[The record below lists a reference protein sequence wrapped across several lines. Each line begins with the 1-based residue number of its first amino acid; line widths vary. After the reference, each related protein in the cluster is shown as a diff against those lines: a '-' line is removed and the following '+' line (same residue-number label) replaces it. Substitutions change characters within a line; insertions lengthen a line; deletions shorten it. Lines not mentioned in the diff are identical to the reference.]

1 MRILIVEDEPNLLN
15 VIKKKLTLENYS
27 VDTCDNGIDA
37 LDFIDLAPYDL
48 ILLDIMLPKLDG
60 LSVLDN
66 IRKNN
71 NTTPVIL
78 LTANDS
84 IKDKVTGLDLG
95 ADDYLIKPFSFDEL
109 LARIRALTRRNSENP
124 SNEFKIA
131 DLVLNI
137 KTHTVLR
144 NGINI
149 DLSSKEFAI
158 LEYLIRNKGIVL
170 SRDQIESHVWS
181 YDFNFSSNVVD
192 VYIRYL
198 RKKIDKDFDK
208 KLIHTIRGTGYV
220 LKEEIWKDSL

>member
-15 VIKKKLTLENYS
+15 IIKKKLTSENYS
-27 VDTCDNGIDA
+27 VDTCDNGVDA
-37 LDFIDLAPYDL
+37 LDFIDLTPYDL
-48 ILLDIMLPKLDG
+48 IILDIMLPKLNG

-66 IRKNN
+66 MRKNK

-78 LTANDS
+78 LTAKDS
-84 IKDKVTGLDLG
+84 IQDKVTGLDLG

-109 LARIRALTRRNSENP
+109 LARIRALTRRNFENP

-149 DLSSKEFAI
+149 ELSNKEFAI
-158 LEYLIRNKGIVL
+158 LEYLIQNKGVVV

-181 YDFNFSSNVVD
+181 YDFNFNSNVVD

-198 RKKIDKDFDK
+198 RRKIDKDFDK
-208 KLIHTIRGTGYV
+208 KLIHTVRGTGYV
-220 LKEEIWKDSL
+220 LKENV

>member
-78 LTANDS
+78 LTAKDS

>member
-60 LSVLDN
+60 LSVLDS

-78 LTANDS
+78 LTAKDS

-170 SRDQIESHVWS
+170 SRNQIESHVWS

-220 LKEEIWKDSL
+220 LKEEI